1 MRKKPLKS
9 PLTGPIGTMDA
20 QEGQAM
26 EEWALRDGAG
36 LALLVLA
43 GALLW
48 LRNFRRQRRR
58 TIAGMLTGRPPCAQR
73 TN

>member
-1 MRKKPLKS
+1 
-9 PLTGPIGTMDA
+9 MDA

-26 EEWALRDGAG
+26 EDWVLKDGAG
-36 LALLVLA
+36 LVLLVLV
-43 GALLW
+43 GASLW
-48 LRNFRRQRRR
+48 LRSLRRQRRR